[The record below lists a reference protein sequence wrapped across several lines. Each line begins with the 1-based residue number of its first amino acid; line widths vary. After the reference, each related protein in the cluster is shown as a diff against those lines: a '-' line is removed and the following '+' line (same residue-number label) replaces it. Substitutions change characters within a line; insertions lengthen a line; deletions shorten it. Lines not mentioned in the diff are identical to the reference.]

1 MTKASE
7 VRVTRDEAWQLRSR
21 VIQLMEKHDGDVFAA
36 TAEAMA
42 EWLAARV
49 PDAIIYQ
56 DPDEIDE
63 AQMTFHNALRA
74 AVLRGPQ

>member
-7 VRVTRDEAWQLRSR
+7 VTVTDAEVEAFKQRVGVHIGIFESEIADA
-21 VIQLMEKHDGDVFAA
+21 
-36 TAEAMA
+36 
-42 EWLAARV
+42 LAAFLAKRV

-74 AVLRGPQ
+74 AVLRGPG